1 MTTFKCP
8 ECGKIHDLSQ
18 AALVF
23 RVPRHAAQISRE
35 VGKDEF
41 EARVQLNDDLCAI
54 DEKLYFIRG
63 VLEVPVKDLDATF
76 EWGLWAL
83 VDQADFNRYV
93 ELWDADVDENEP
105 PFMGWLSGSPP
116 EYPEADMAEV
126 TVHMRS
132 KGMRPLFEIM
142 ASDQQLG
149 IAQREGITPAQ
160 VHQFIAKVG

>member
-23 RVPRHAAQISRE
+23 RMPRHVAELRRE
-35 VGKDEF
+35 IGKEEF
-41 EARVQLNDDLCAI
+41 AARVQMNDDLCCI

-63 VLEVPVKDLDATF
+63 VLEVPVKELDATF

-83 VDQADFNRYV
+83 VDQVDFNHYV
-93 ELWDADVDENEP
+93 ELWDADIDEHEP
-105 PFMGWLSGSPP
+105 PFTGWLSGSPP
-116 EYPEADMAEV
+116 EYPESDMAEV
-126 TVHMRS
+126 VIHMRS
-132 KGMRPLFEIM
+132 NGMRPMFMIS
-142 ASDQQLG
+142 ASDQPLG
-149 IAQREGITPAQ
+149 IAQREGITPAE

>member
-23 RVPRHAAQISRE
+23 RAPRHAAELSRALSR
-35 VGKDEF
+35 DAF
-41 EARVQLNDDLCAI
+41 AARVQLNSDLCCI

-63 VLEVPVKDLDATF
+63 VLEVPVKDLDGTF

-83 VDQADFNRYV
+83 VDQADFKRYV
-93 ELWDADVDENEP
+93 ELWDADIDADEP
-105 PFMGWLSGSPP
+105 PFIGWLSGSPL
-116 EYPEADMAEV
+116 EYPEADMTEV
-126 TVHMRS
+126 AVHMRS
-132 KGMRPLFEIM
+132 NGMRPLFVVT
-142 ASDQQLG
+142 ASDQPLG
-149 IAQREGITPAQ
+149 IAQREGIGPAQ